1 MLCAGSRRV
10 NELMGDEKARCAAA
24 GELGHRLTGQSM
36 TEEASEPRVGLR

>member
-24 GELGHRLTGQSM
+24 GGVDHRLTGQSM
-36 TEEASEPRVGLR
+36 TEEASESLVGLR